1 MTGGGRISP
10 LRCPSFQ
17 ILRFAQRD
25 SERSND
31 RGEVEAGGAAQ
42 AEMGDLVGGSE
53 RELVFDDAAFVTGQ
67 LEVGCR
73 YFLSGQTIA
82 VVGKNSIFVV
92 VIAVYT

>member
-1 MTGGGRISP
+1 
-10 LRCPSFQ
+10 
-17 ILRFAQRD
+17 
-25 SERSND
+25 
-31 RGEVEAGGAAQ
+31 
-42 AEMGDLVGGSE
+42 MGDLVGGSE

-82 VVGKNSIFVV
+82 VVRKNSIFVV